1 MRIGNMKLKPPTAE
15 DEFEYTPEERLAIRC
30 TKERLQR
37 AEVNLREAN
46 RAWNALVSQTSA
58 FVLPPLRVASKI
70 AGARFR
76 RYEHRK
82 MRREAY
88 IDYISAVVPERLRMK
103 RAAKFIGSVIKERLS
118 EPSFAERILPVEKS

>member
-15 DEFEYTPEERLAIRC
+15 DEFEYTSEERMAIRC
-30 TKERLQR
+30 TKELLQR

-46 RAWNALVSQTSA
+46 RAWNALVNQTSV
-58 FVLPPLRVASKI
+58 FVLPPLKVASKI

-88 IDYISAVVPERLRMK
+88 LNYIDAVVPERLRMK
-103 RAAKFIGSVIKERLS
+103 RFGKLASGYIKERLS
-118 EPSFAERILPVEKS
+118 QPSFAERILPVEKS